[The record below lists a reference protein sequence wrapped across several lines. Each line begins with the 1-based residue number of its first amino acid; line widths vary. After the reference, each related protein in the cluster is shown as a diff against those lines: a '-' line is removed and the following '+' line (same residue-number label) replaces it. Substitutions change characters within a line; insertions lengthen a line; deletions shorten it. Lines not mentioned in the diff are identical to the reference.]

1 MELVK
6 FTLRSYQNEDDYWAI
21 RAFLREVY
29 MQNHRHELGWQ
40 ASRFDY
46 WRWHMVE
53 NVRIVDALE
62 KAVFLWETETE
73 QLAAVLNA
81 DNQNEAILSIHP
93 DFHSSD
99 LEEEMIDVAEK
110 NFGLPGQPFF
120 TFVHDLAPSR
130 QAILRRRGYSEGDGL
145 REHQWRRDLTTALP
159 DVLIP
164 AGFSV
169 RSIGEIGGGDWPS
182 RSWASWRAFHPNEPD
197 AAYEG
202 WEWSLNWVR
211 SPLYRRD
218 LDIVAVAPDGQVA
231 AYCVLWYDDV
241 TRTGLFDPVAV
252 MPEYQR
258 RGLGRAIMVEA
269 MRRAKH
275 MGATLATVSGYDQGA
290 NALYCSILSPMY
302 DLNVP
307 WVKTLAFS

>member
-29 MQNHRHELGWQ
+29 MRNHRHELGWQ

-93 DFHSSD
+93 DFHSPD

-110 NFGLPGQPFF
+110 NFGLPRQPFF
-120 TFVHDLAPSR
+120 TFVHDLGPSR
-130 QAILRRRGYSEGDGL
+130 QDILRRRGYSEGDGL
-145 REHQWRRDLTTALP
+145 REYQWRRDLTTSLP

-169 RSIGEIGGGDWPS
+169 RSIGEIGSGDWPS

-197 AAYEG
+197 EAYEG

-290 NALYCSILSPMY
+290 NALYCAILSPMY